1 MKKEFIPYEL
11 ALRMKELGFDEVC
24 LAYYDGWNGESH
36 LIITNESGSFLS
48 RLFRLFR
55 KEECDTYN
63 QSYVE
68 YLIGICTAPTFSQ
81 VFRWFR
87 EKYVLLG
94 FIEPANG
101 YEDKSLFAFYICDD
115 EQNIINDEHSYSKDS
130 SLHFK
135 TYEEA
140 ELACLD
146 KLIEI
151 IESKSE

>member
-1 MKKEFIPYEL
+1 MNKEFIPYEEAL
-11 ALRMKELGFDEVC
+11 ALKELGFDEPC
-24 LAYYDGWNGESH
+24 FGYYKDGRMSGVSKWDRKDWEFHVLTNKE
-36 LIITNESGSFLS
+36 ITNLTSEIIL
-48 RLFRLFR
+48 
-55 KEECDTYN
+55 
-63 QSYVE
+63 
-68 YLIGICTAPTFSQ
+68 APTYSQ
-81 VFRWFR
+81 AFRWFR

-115 EQNIINDEHSYSKDS
+115 EQNIVDDSHSYSKDS

-140 ELACLD
+140 ELACLI

-151 IESKSE
+151 VKEK

>member
-1 MKKEFIPYEL
+1 MKKEFVPYKQAL
-11 ALRMKELGFDEVC
+11 ALKELGFDEDC
-24 LAYYDGWNGESH
+24 FGYYKPNGELDYIENH
-36 LIITNESGSFLS
+36 ILKDFP
-48 RLFRLFR
+48 
-55 KEECDTYN
+55 
-63 QSYVE
+63 
-68 YLIGICTAPTFSQ
+68 YLAKNSEWQDLVAAPLYQ
-81 VFRWFR
+81 QAFRWFR

-115 EQNIINDEHSYSKDS
+115 EQNIVDDSHSYSKDS

-140 ELACLD
+140 ELACLK

-151 IESKSE
+151 VKNK

>member
-1 MKKEFIPYEL
+1 MEKEFIPYEL

-81 VFRWFR
+81 TFRWFR
-87 EKYVLLG
+87 ERDFHTTIESYHCLGNDKPFGLGIDQKVNGKWDYV
-94 FIEPANG
+94 
-101 YEDKSLFAFYICDD
+101 D
-115 EQNIINDEHSYSKDS
+115 YSGDGN
-130 SLHFK
+130 FD

-140 ELACLD
+140 QI
-146 KLIEI
+146 KS
-151 IESKSE
+151 IESILQIMEKKI

>member
-1 MKKEFIPYEL
+1 MEKEFIPYEQAL
-11 ALRMKELGFDEVC
+11 ALKELGFDEPCFAGFGKKGEFKYKVH
-24 LAYYDGWNGESH
+24 LALDLEMVEEVTENFNKYVGTYYQVS
-36 LIITNESGSFLS
+36 
-48 RLFRLFR
+48 
-55 KEECDTYN
+55 
-63 QSYVE
+63 
-68 YLIGICTAPTFSQ
+68 APLYQ
-81 VFRWFR
+81 QAFRWFR

-140 ELACLD
+140 ELAGLI
-146 KLIEI
+146 KLIKI
-151 IESKSE
+151 VKTNDTST